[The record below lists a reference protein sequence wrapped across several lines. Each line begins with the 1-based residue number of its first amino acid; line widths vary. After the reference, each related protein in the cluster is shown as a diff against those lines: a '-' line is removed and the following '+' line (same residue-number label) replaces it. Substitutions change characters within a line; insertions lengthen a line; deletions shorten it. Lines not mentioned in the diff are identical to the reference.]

1 MPANFKKI
9 NMKKLTYHEK
19 IYTYHIDFVGHVNNI
34 IYIQWME
41 NGRVK
46 LLEAIG
52 MPPSEISQSEEIFP
66 ILTETNIQYKKPLF
80 LTNTVTIES
89 WVSKLNNASA
99 ILEFRFYNE
108 KNELCATGW
117 QKGLFIDRNTSR
129 PARLTEKHRQA
140 FQKYFLP
147 DT

>member
-1 MPANFKKI
+1 
-9 NMKKLTYHEK
+9 MKKLTFYER

-52 MPPSEISQSEEIFP
+52 MPPTEMAQTEAIFP

-80 LTNTVTIES
+80 LNNSVTVEC

-117 QKGLFIDRNTSR
+117 QKGLFINRVTTR
-129 PARLTEKHRQA
+129 PARLTEQHRQA
-140 FQKYFLP
+140 FEKYLIP